1 MKTKTYLV
9 TGGAGFLGASLVRRL
24 VAHGHHVR
32 VLDNELRG
40 RVSRLKEIADRI
52 EVVHGD
58 IRDAAVVRQAMR
70 GVESVCHLAFVNG
83 TEYFYSRPDLVL
95 DVGVKGMINIL
106 DACIQE
112 HVGEL
117 ILASSSEVYHAPS
130 TVPTNETAPLVIP
143 DPLNPRYSYAGGKI
157 ISELM
162 ALHYGKKYFDRVII
176 FRPHNVYGPDM
187 GTEHVI
193 PQFILRMLSLL
204 EDSTDPL
211 PFPIQG
217 SGHETRAFVFI
228 SDLID
233 GVLLLL
239 EHGQH
244 LGIYHVGTEEEI
256 TIGEVAC
263 MVGRCFNRQITVIPG
278 HAPEGGTPRRCPDI
292 SKLASFGY
300 QPRVRLEEGLPRV
313 AHWYEEQG
321 HRMPCAEE
329 GVR

>member
-1 MKTKTYLV
+1 MKAKTYLV
-9 TGGAGFLGASLVRRL
+9 TGGAGFLGASLVRQL

-32 VLDNELRG
+32 VLDNESRG
-40 RVSRLKEIADRI
+40 RAARLKEVADRV
-52 EVVHGD
+52 EMVHGD
-58 IRDAAVVRQAMR
+58 IRDAAVVRQAVR
-70 GVESVCHLAFVNG
+70 GVQSVCHLAFVNG
-83 TEYFYSRPDLVL
+83 TEYFYSRPELVL
-95 DVGVKGMINIL
+95 DVGVKGMVHVI

-112 HVGEL
+112 GVGEL
-117 ILASSSEVYHAPS
+117 ILASSSEVYHTPS

-162 ALHYGKKYFDRVII
+162 ALHYGKKYFDRVMI

-193 PQFILRMLSLL
+193 PQFILRMRSLL
-204 EDSTDPL
+204 ENPTDPL

-217 SGHETRAFVFI
+217 SGRETRAFVFI

-239 EHGQH
+239 EHGKH

-256 TIGEVAC
+256 AIGEVAC
-263 MVGRCFNRQITVIPG
+263 MVGQCFNRRITVIPG
-278 HAPEGGTPRRCPDI
+278 RAPEGGTPRRCPDI
-292 SKLASFGY
+292 SKLASLGY
-300 QPRVRLEEGLPRV
+300 QPRVRLQEGLPLV
-313 AHWYEEQG
+313 ARWYEE
-321 HRMPCAEE
+321 HAHSVRCAEAE
-329 GVR
+329 MR